1 MLTTRRRRGDRRDD
15 RRDGGQTVVIFAVF
29 LVVLLGSAA
38 IAVDYGSWLKSR
50 RDYQNVVDAASLAGS
65 VQLVRPITVA
75 KQIAARQAAWK
86 SIEDQLG
93 LSLDEVGFAN
103 AGSTPA
109 GGTGQVVG
117 PWRIWVST
125 PPLGGATSYAGDYA
139 GSNRVVY
146 VWIERN
152 NEAFFSRVFGL
163 GDRIVSAWATSGT
176 FPNRF
181 AVITLR
187 KNGNPTNGN
196 PTDLDISGGT
206 VLNVFDG
213 DVGGNWGL
221 SVNGVGSAIVMNSNT
236 GDNYGVYLTEN
247 VPAGGNG
254 WTPGQVRDQAG
265 NPIGVRFHAEVT
277 DPAYPAPCGGLL
289 TYSSDPTIAACLEDR
304 TAVFTNSHRTTA
316 SRVADSCGLD
326 PLAPV
331 GPANDRLPT
340 GRYNNIRVD
349 NGECLVFD
357 PTFDQKTGRVN
368 GIVYITGTLDIN
380 GGATG
385 GLVLGDGVTLVF
397 ARGADL
403 NVSSGATIS
412 LNRGNT
418 TNNPFSA
425 ALCGG
430 NATGAAPNNCKF
442 GGWSV
447 RAGAGGTLTWTSGI
461 STTYTAPGDTFER
474 GIATYVCKSAADC
487 DSGGSASTN
496 IMQMNAGSG
505 IDYRGLIYA
514 PWDNVKLA
522 GQLNHQDIGQLVGW
536 TIQFTGGTAINQ
548 TFDGPD
554 SGTPVLLEPHL
565 GQ

>member
-1 MLTTRRRRGDRRDD
+1 MLTPRRRGER
-15 RRDGGQTVVIFAVF
+15 GQTVVIFAVF
-29 LVVLLGSAA
+29 LVVLIGSAA

-65 VQLVRPITVA
+65 VQLTRPVTVA

-93 LSLDEVGFAN
+93 LSLDEVGLAN

-109 GGTGQVVG
+109 GPTSGEPVG

-125 PPLGGATSYAGDYA
+125 PPLGGSTSYAGDYA

-163 GDRIVSAWATSGT
+163 GDRTVSAWATSGT

-187 KNGNPTNGN
+187 KNGNPTSGN
-196 PTDLDISGGT
+196 PTDLDINGGT

-221 SVNGVGSAIVMNSNT
+221 SINGSTSAMVMHSAT
-236 GDNYGVYLTEN
+236 GGDSYGAFFNEN
-247 VPAGGNG
+247 VPTGGNG
-254 WTPGQVRDQAG
+254 WTPTQVRNQVG
-265 NPIGVRFHAEVT
+265 TPIPVQFHPEVT
-277 DPAYPAPCGGLL
+277 DPAYPAPCGGVM
-289 TYSSDPTIAACLEDR
+289 TYSAIPATPACLEDR
-304 TAVFTNSHRTTA
+304 TAVFGNSHRTT
-316 SRVADSCGLD
+316 SLRSGDTCVLD
-326 PLAPV
+326 PLEPV

-340 GRYNNIRVD
+340 GRYNDIRVD
-349 NGECLVFD
+349 NGECLIFD
-357 PTFDQKTGRVN
+357 PTFDQKAGRVN
-368 GIVYITGTLDIN
+368 GIVYITGTLDLNN
-380 GGATG
+380 GSM
-385 GLVLGDGVTLVF
+385 VLGDGVTLVF
-397 ARGADL
+397 ARGADF
-403 NVSSGATIS
+403 NANAGATVS
-412 LNRGNT
+412 LNSGNT

-430 NATGAAPNNCKF
+430 NATGAAPNNCKY
-442 GGWSV
+442 GGWTV
-447 RAGAGGTLTWTSGI
+447 RAGAGGNLSWGPGI
-461 STTYTAPGDTFER
+461 STAYAAPTDPFER

-496 IMQMNAGSG
+496 ILQMNSGSG

-522 GQLNHQDIGQLVGW
+522 GQPNHQDIGQLVCW
-536 TIQFTGGTAINQ
+536 TAQFTGGTEINQ